1 LLHTFSPFLFDTF
14 SPIFNFTKKR
24 KKCQYICAE
33 CQFFEKNLLVW
44 RKKGQSQLPVNQ
56 KSIVNL
62 FFYFWLTICS
72 TSFIM
77 EPVLF
82 LTIHFREEIIMSAVT
97 TTKKKS
103 FTTFQ
108 MALIAVMA
116 AITCILGPLSIPI
129 PISPVPISLTN
140 LAIYLTVC
148 LLGWKFGTISY
159 LIYLLIGIAGLP
171 VFSGFSS
178 GFAKLLGPTGGYLIG
193 FIPMAII
200 CGFAF
205 EKFSNRGMQIVVLA
219 IGTIVAYIFG
229 TAWLAIE
236 AHLTFYQALLAGV
249 IPYIPGDLVKIIL
262 VVLAGPIVKKRLQ
275 SGGFLL

>member
-1 LLHTFSPFLFDTF
+1 
-14 SPIFNFTKKR
+14 
-24 KKCQYICAE
+24 
-33 CQFFEKNLLVW
+33 
-44 RKKGQSQLPVNQ
+44 
-56 KSIVNL
+56 
-62 FFYFWLTICS
+62 
-72 TSFIM
+72 
-77 EPVLF
+77 
-82 LTIHFREEIIMSAVT
+82 MSAIT

-108 MALIAVMA
+108 MTLIAVMA

-200 CGFAF
+200 AGIVID
-205 EKFSNRGMQIVVLA
+205 KFTNRGIQILGMIVGTA
-219 IGTIVAYIFG
+219 ICYAFG
-229 TAWLAIE
+229 TAWFCLQAGYTVGAALAVC
-236 AHLTFYQALLAGV
+236 V
-249 IPYIPGDLVKIIL
+249 IPFIPADLCKMVIAMII
-262 VVLAGPIVKKRLQ
+262 GPMVRKRLGTVAQ
-275 SGGFLL
+275 Q

>member
-1 LLHTFSPFLFDTF
+1 
-14 SPIFNFTKKR
+14 
-24 KKCQYICAE
+24 
-33 CQFFEKNLLVW
+33 
-44 RKKGQSQLPVNQ
+44 
-56 KSIVNL
+56 
-62 FFYFWLTICS
+62 
-72 TSFIM
+72 M
-77 EPVLF
+77 
-82 LTIHFREEIIMSAVT
+82 T
-97 TTKKKS
+97 TTANTTKKS

-129 PISPVPISLTN
+129 PVSPVPISLTN

-171 VFSGFSS
+171 VFSSFSS

-200 CGFAF
+200 CGLVF
-205 EKFSNRGMQIVVLA
+205 EKISNRGIQIVGLA
-219 IGTIVAYIFG
+219 VGTIVAYAFG
-229 TAWLAIE
+229 TAWLAVE

-262 VVLAGPIVKKRLQ
+262 VVMVGPIVKKRLQ
-275 SGGFLL
+275 SAGLLL

>member
-1 LLHTFSPFLFDTF
+1 
-14 SPIFNFTKKR
+14 
-24 KKCQYICAE
+24 
-33 CQFFEKNLLVW
+33 
-44 RKKGQSQLPVNQ
+44 
-56 KSIVNL
+56 
-62 FFYFWLTICS
+62 
-72 TSFIM
+72 
-77 EPVLF
+77 
-82 LTIHFREEIIMSAVT
+82 MSAIT

-108 MALIAVMA
+108 MTLIAVMA

-205 EKFSNRGMQIVVLA
+205 EKFSNHGMQIV
-219 IGTIVAYIFG
+219 G
-229 TAWLAIE
+229 LAIE

>member
-1 LLHTFSPFLFDTF
+1 
-14 SPIFNFTKKR
+14 
-24 KKCQYICAE
+24 
-33 CQFFEKNLLVW
+33 
-44 RKKGQSQLPVNQ
+44 
-56 KSIVNL
+56 
-62 FFYFWLTICS
+62 
-72 TSFIM
+72 
-77 EPVLF
+77 
-82 LTIHFREEIIMSAVT
+82 MSAIT

-108 MALIAVMA
+108 MTLIAVMA

-148 LLGWKFGTISY
+148 LL
-159 LIYLLIGIAGLP
+159 
-171 VFSGFSS
+171 
-178 GFAKLLGPTGGYLIG
+178 AKLLGPTGGYLIG

-205 EKFSNRGMQIVVLA
+205 EKFSNRGMQIVGLA

>member
-1 LLHTFSPFLFDTF
+1 
-14 SPIFNFTKKR
+14 
-24 KKCQYICAE
+24 
-33 CQFFEKNLLVW
+33 
-44 RKKGQSQLPVNQ
+44 
-56 KSIVNL
+56 
-62 FFYFWLTICS
+62 
-72 TSFIM
+72 
-77 EPVLF
+77 
-82 LTIHFREEIIMSAVT
+82 MSAVT

-116 AITCILGPLSIPI
+116 AITCI
-129 PISPVPISLTN
+129 
-140 LAIYLTVC
+140 
-148 LLGWKFGTISY
+148 
-159 LIYLLIGIAGLP
+159 
-171 VFSGFSS
+171 
-178 GFAKLLGPTGGYLIG
+178 LGPTGGYLIG

-205 EKFSNRGMQIVVLA
+205 EKFSNRGMQIVGLA

>member
-1 LLHTFSPFLFDTF
+1 
-14 SPIFNFTKKR
+14 
-24 KKCQYICAE
+24 
-33 CQFFEKNLLVW
+33 
-44 RKKGQSQLPVNQ
+44 
-56 KSIVNL
+56 
-62 FFYFWLTICS
+62 
-72 TSFIM
+72 
-77 EPVLF
+77 
-82 LTIHFREEIIMSAVT
+82 MSAVT

-205 EKFSNRGMQIVVLA
+205 EKFSNRGMQIVSLA

-236 AHLTFYQALLAGV
+236 HTLPFTRHCL
-249 IPYIPGDLVKIIL
+249 PE
-262 VVLAGPIVKKRLQ
+262 
-275 SGGFLL
+275 

>member
-1 LLHTFSPFLFDTF
+1 
-14 SPIFNFTKKR
+14 
-24 KKCQYICAE
+24 
-33 CQFFEKNLLVW
+33 
-44 RKKGQSQLPVNQ
+44 
-56 KSIVNL
+56 
-62 FFYFWLTICS
+62 
-72 TSFIM
+72 
-77 EPVLF
+77 
-82 LTIHFREEIIMSAVT
+82 MSAVT

-200 CGFAF
+200 AGIVID
-205 EKFSNRGMQIVVLA
+205 KFTNRGIQILGMIVGTA
-219 IGTIVAYIFG
+219 ICYAFG
-229 TAWLAIE
+229 TAWFCFQSGYTVGAALAVC
-236 AHLTFYQALLAGV
+236 V
-249 IPYIPGDLVKIIL
+249 IPFIPADLCKMVIAMII
-262 VVLAGPIVKKRLQ
+262 GPMVRKRLGTVAQ
-275 SGGFLL
+275 Q

>member
-1 LLHTFSPFLFDTF
+1 MS
-14 SPIFNFTKKR
+14 
-24 KKCQYICAE
+24 
-33 CQFFEKNLLVW
+33 
-44 RKKGQSQLPVNQ
+44 
-56 KSIVNL
+56 
-62 FFYFWLTICS
+62 TI
-72 TSFIM
+72 
-77 EPVLF
+77 
-82 LTIHFREEIIMSAVT
+82 T

-129 PISPVPISLTN
+129 PVSPVPISLTN

-171 VFSGFSS
+171 
-178 GFAKLLGPTGGYLIG
+178 
-193 FIPMAII
+193 
-200 CGFAF
+200 
-205 EKFSNRGMQIVVLA
+205 
-219 IGTIVAYIFG
+219 
-229 TAWLAIE
+229 AIE

>member
-1 LLHTFSPFLFDTF
+1 
-14 SPIFNFTKKR
+14 
-24 KKCQYICAE
+24 
-33 CQFFEKNLLVW
+33 
-44 RKKGQSQLPVNQ
+44 
-56 KSIVNL
+56 
-62 FFYFWLTICS
+62 
-72 TSFIM
+72 
-77 EPVLF
+77 
-82 LTIHFREEIIMSAVT
+82 MSAVT
-97 TTKKKS
+97 TTKKIS

-178 GFAKLLGPTGGYLIG
+178 GFAKLLGPPGGYLIG
-193 FIPMAII
+193 FIP
-200 CGFAF
+200 
-205 EKFSNRGMQIVVLA
+205 
-219 IGTIVAYIFG
+219 
-229 TAWLAIE
+229 
-236 AHLTFYQALLAGV
+236 
-249 IPYIPGDLVKIIL
+249 IPGDLVKIIL

>member
-1 LLHTFSPFLFDTF
+1 
-14 SPIFNFTKKR
+14 
-24 KKCQYICAE
+24 
-33 CQFFEKNLLVW
+33 
-44 RKKGQSQLPVNQ
+44 
-56 KSIVNL
+56 
-62 FFYFWLTICS
+62 
-72 TSFIM
+72 
-77 EPVLF
+77 
-82 LTIHFREEIIMSAVT
+82 MSAIT

-108 MALIAVMA
+108 MTLIAVMA

-200 CGFAF
+200 AGIVID
-205 EKFSNRGMQIVVLA
+205 KFTNRGIQIIGMIVGTA
-219 IGTIVAYIFG
+219 ICYAFG
-229 TAWLAIE
+229 TAWFCLQAGYTVGAALAVC
-236 AHLTFYQALLAGV
+236 V
-249 IPYIPGDLVKIIL
+249 IPFIPADLCKMII
-262 VVLAGPIVKKRLQ
+262 AMIIGPMVRKRLGTIAQ
-275 SGGFLL
+275 Q